1 MSSEAV
7 SSSLAF
13 GSAGQAEVRSAAQ
26 VKSLPWYCFAVAFG
40 ALCIPLGVLWDIS
53 WHSTIGRDTFW
64 TPAHMLIYNGGAL
77 PGLLCG
83 WLVLKTT
90 FWGTAEEK
98 LRSVRIWGFSGPLG
112 AWVVIWGSIAMIT
125 SAPFDDWWHNAYG
138 LDVKI
143 LSPPH
148 TLLALGMYGV
158 AIGAWLLVLSW
169 QNRAGD
175 DAPAVQRAGTW
186 LFIITGGVLIAM
198 LNIFLTEMSQP
209 NSQRTATFYFVSCA
223 AYPFY
228 MTILA
233 RAAKTRWAAT
243 KASLV
248 FMAIVLGMAWIL
260 PLFAAQPMLAP
271 IYNPVT
277 KMVPPAFPLLLVIPA
292 LAVDFLIQRHDRK
305 GARTGLGDLGLAAM
319 VAVAF
324 TAVFV
329 LVQWNFSALLI
340 SPAADNWF
348 LIGKNH
354 FGYMSRPGEW
364 QHQFWDINTSQ
375 RNHDAFTAK
384 SAVIAVGLAFVAA
397 WIGLWRGNGMKAVK
411 R

>member
-7 SSSLAF
+7 SHPLAF
-13 GSAGQAEVRSAAQ
+13 GGAAPSKTGA
-26 VKSLPWYCFAVAFG
+26 VSKIKRLPWYCFAVAFG

-90 FWGTAEEK
+90 FWGTVEEK
-98 LRSVRIWGFSGPLG
+98 ARSVRVWGFSGPLG
-112 AWVVIWGSIAMIT
+112 AWVVIWGSVAMIT
-125 SAPFDDWWHNAYG
+125 SAPFDDWWHAAYG

-169 QNRAGD
+169 QNRAGQ

-198 LNIFLTEMSQP
+198 LNIFMTEFSLP
-209 NSQRTATFYFVSCA
+209 NDQRTATFYQVSCT

-233 RAAKTRWAAT
+233 RASKTRWAAT

-248 FMAIVLGMAWIL
+248 YMAIVAVMAWIL

-277 KMVPPAFPLLLVIPA
+277 RMVPPAFPLLLVFPA
-292 LAVDFLIQRHDRK
+292 LIVDFLVQASDRK
-305 GARTGLGDLGLAAM
+305 GPRTALRDAWLAAKVAFAF
-319 VAVAF
+319 VAVF
-324 TAVFV
+324 L

-340 SPAADNWF
+340 SPVADNWL

-354 FGYMSRPGEW
+354 FGYMTRPGEW
-364 QHQFWDINTSQ
+364 QHQFWSIDPNARFNNALTP
-375 RNHDAFTAK
+375 AGA
-384 SAVIAVGLAFVAA
+384 AVALGLAFVAS
-397 WIGLWRGNGMKAVK
+397 WIGLWRGHGMKAVK

>member
-1 MSSEAV
+1 MSPETA
-7 SSSLAF
+7 
-13 GSAGQAEVRSAAQ
+13 SATAINR
-26 VKSLPWYCFAVAFG
+26 LPWYCFAVAFG

-98 LRSVRIWGFSGPLG
+98 ARSVRIWGFLGPLG
-112 AWVVIWGSIAMIT
+112 AWVVIWGSVAMIT
-125 SAPFDDWWHNAYG
+125 SAPFDDWWHAAYG

-169 QNRAGD
+169 QNRAGEG
-175 DAPAVQRAGTW
+175 APSVQKAGTW

-198 LNIFLTEMSQP
+198 LNIFMTEFSLP
-209 NSQRTATFYFVSCA
+209 NDQRTATFYYVSCT

-233 RAAKTRWAAT
+233 RASKTRWAAT

-248 FMAIVLGMAWIL
+248 YMAIVAVMAWIL

-277 KMVPPAFPLLLVIPA
+277 RMVPPAFPLLLVFPA
-292 LAVDFLIQRHDRK
+292 LVVDFLIQSSDRK
-305 GARTGLGDLGLAAM
+305 GPRSGLKDAWLAAK

-324 TAVFV
+324 ALVFV

-340 SPAADNWF
+340 SPGADNGF

-354 FGYMSRPGEW
+354 FGYMVRPGEW
-364 QHQFWDINTSQ
+364 QHQFWNIDPTARFN
-375 RNHDAFTAK
+375 NAFTPTGA
-384 SAVIAVGLAFVAA
+384 AFALGLAFIAS
-397 WIGLWRGNGMKAVK
+397 WIGLWRGHGMKAVK

>member
-1 MSSEAV
+1 M
-7 SSSLAF
+7 AF
-13 GSAGQAEVRSAAQ
+13 SGAADSKATSATTIKR
-26 VKSLPWYCFAVAFG
+26 LPWYCFAVAFG

-98 LRSVRIWGFSGPLG
+98 ARSVKIWGFLGPLG
-112 AWVVIWGSIAMIT
+112 AWVVIWGSVAMIT
-125 SAPFDDWWHNAYG
+125 SAPFDDWWHSAYG

-169 QNRAGD
+169 QNRAGEG
-175 DAPAVQRAGTW
+175 APAVQKAGTW

-198 LNIFLTEMSQP
+198 LNIFMTEFSLP
-209 NSQRTATFYFVSCA
+209 NDQRTATFYQVSCA

-233 RAAKTRWAAT
+233 RASKTRWAAT

-248 FMAIVLGMAWIL
+248 YMAIVAVMAWIL
-260 PLFAAQPMLAP
+260 PIFAAQPMLAP

-277 KMVPPAFPLLLVIPA
+277 RMVPPAFPLLLVFPA
-292 LAVDFLIQRHDRK
+292 LIVDFLIQSSDRK
-305 GARTGLGDLGLAAM
+305 GPRSGLKDAWLAAK
-319 VAVAF
+319 VAAAF
-324 TAVFV
+324 AIVFV

-354 FGYMSRPGEW
+354 FGYMVRPGEW
-364 QHQFWDINTSQ
+364 QHEFWNVDPNA
-375 RNHDAFTAK
+375 RFNNAFTPTGA
-384 SAVIAVGLAFVAA
+384 AIAVGLAFVAS